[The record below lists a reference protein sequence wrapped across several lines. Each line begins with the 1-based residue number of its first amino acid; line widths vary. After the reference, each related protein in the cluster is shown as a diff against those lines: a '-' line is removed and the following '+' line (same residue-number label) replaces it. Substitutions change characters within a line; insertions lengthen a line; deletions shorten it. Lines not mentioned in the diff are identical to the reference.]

1 MTTLS
6 WMLSFSLVALAG
18 TNTQAK
24 APKVATSPGMEQLRG
39 FPELLS
45 REIGRSFKEA
55 TLARGTG
62 YPVEPGYYVTMTRE
76 RLQVLDKAQLPLKEG
91 QTQDP
96 AIAGQS
102 RAGSSAAFW
111 TLFAGLWRESQR
123 VDQRARFVHPRR
135 VHWALEQELPLKSF
149 LDSAYAALETWPGST
164 LPAMYLL
171 LDAGPG
177 GVRSRQFRLM
187 PPGGVDTAA
196 QNSALEFR
204 IQVFPQERYAFS
216 ARSSSFALAGDTSGL
231 TSLSAK
237 LSQVKRRYPG
247 KRAVVLEATPGSTV
261 ADLAKVM
268 DATLELFPEVI
279 LDIARVHEPR

>member
-1 MTTLS
+1 MNTLT
-6 WMLSFSLVALAG
+6 WMLSLSLAG
-18 TNTQAK
+18 PAGATTPAK
-24 APKVATSPGMEQLRG
+24 ALKVATSPGVEQLRG

-45 REIGRSFKEA
+45 REIGHSFQGA

-76 RLQVLDKAQLPLKEG
+76 RLKVLDKAELTLKDG

-96 AIAGQS
+96 ALSGQS
-102 RAGSSAAFW
+102 RAGSSAAYW
-111 TLFAGLWRESQR
+111 TLFSGLWRETQR
-123 VDQRARFVHPRR
+123 VDQRSRFVHPRR
-135 VHWALEQELPLKSF
+135 VLWALEQELPLQSF
-149 LDSAYAALETWPGST
+149 LDSAYAALETWPGAT

-187 PPGGVDTAA
+187 PPGGVDTASQSA
-196 QNSALEFR
+196 ALEFR

-216 ARSSSFALAGDTSGL
+216 ARSSGFALAGDKKGL

-247 KRAVVLEATPGSTV
+247 KRAVVIEATPGTTV
-261 ADLAKVM
+261 GDLAKVM